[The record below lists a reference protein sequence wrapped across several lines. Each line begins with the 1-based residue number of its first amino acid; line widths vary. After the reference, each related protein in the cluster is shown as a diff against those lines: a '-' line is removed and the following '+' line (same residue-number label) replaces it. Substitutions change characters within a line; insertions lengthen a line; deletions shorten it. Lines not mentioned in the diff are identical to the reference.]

1 MARKRLHK
9 KVSMGSQPVPKPQAP
24 KAPPDRRGF
33 ERAMSDLNRLLSQ
46 QEFAS
51 IDEANAFMKNL
62 MASGPIPSVPAA
74 TPLQQAQDII
84 YEAWDAQG
92 ERRIHL
98 ARKALRVSGD
108 CADAYLLLAE
118 AATNPAEAR
127 ELYEE
132 AVAAGER
139 ALGEEFFEEDV
150 GHFWGIFETRPYMR
164 ARAGL
169 AGFLY
174 RVGQREEAAAHY
186 QDMLRLNPN
195 DNQGIRYVLA
205 NLLLELR
212 RYDEL
217 ATLLDG
223 YDETTA
229 ALAYTRAL
237 ATFEQEG
244 PSETAREH
252 LKQAIASNRFVPDYL
267 MGKKS
272 LPRRLPPFVGIGDED
287 EAVHY
292 AFDAQTTW
300 GRNPEA
306 LAWLGEVKAAL

>member
-9 KVSMGSQPVPKPQAP
+9 KVSMQDQPAPKPQAP
-24 KAPPDRRGF
+24 QAPPEQRGV
-33 ERAMSDLNRLLSQ
+33 ERTMSDLNRLLSQ
-46 QEFAS
+46 QAFAS
-51 IDEANAFMKNL
+51 IDEANAFMENL
-62 MASGPIPSVPAA
+62 IASGPIPSAPAT
-74 TPLQQAQDII
+74 TPLQQAQDIM
-84 YEAWDAQG
+84 YDAWDAQG

-98 ARKALRVSGD
+98 ARKALRVSRD

-118 AATNPAEAR
+118 AATNPTEAR
-127 ELYEE
+127 ELFEE
-132 AVAAGER
+132 GVAAGER
-139 ALGEEFFEEDV
+139 ALGEEFFAENA

-169 AGFLY
+169 AEFLY
-174 RVGQREEAAAHY
+174 RIGQREEAAAHY

-217 ATLLDG
+217 AALLDR
-223 YDETTA
+223 YDEPTA
-229 ALAYTRAL
+229 ALSYTRAL
-237 ATFEQEG
+237 ATFEQQG
-244 PSETAREH
+244 PTETALEQ
-252 LKQAIASNRFVPDYL
+252 LKRAIRLNQFVPDYL
-267 MGKKS
+267 MGKKR
-272 LPRRLPPFVGIGDED
+272 LPRQLPAFVGLGDED

-306 LAWLGEVKAAL
+306 LAWLREVKAAL